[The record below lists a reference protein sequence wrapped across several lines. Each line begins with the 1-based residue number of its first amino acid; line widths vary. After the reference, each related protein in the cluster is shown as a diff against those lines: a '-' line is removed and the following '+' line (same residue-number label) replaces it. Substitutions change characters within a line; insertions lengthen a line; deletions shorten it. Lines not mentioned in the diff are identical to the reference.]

1 MIKDKNNLLKKIENN
16 VNITLELGCGSKK
29 RIDNAI
35 GIDQLDFEC
44 VDIVGDLFEVL
55 SHFKDNSVNKIFSS
69 HVFEHIEDL
78 QKLMEECSR
87 VLRNEGTLEIIVPH
101 FSNPYFYS
109 DYTHKRFFG
118 LYSLS
123 YFAESNVFK
132 RRVPLYGLNLPLK
145 IDNVVLIFRG
155 ERPFYIRHMFGKILT
170 ALFNSSNF
178 IKEFYEVNLCY
189 LFPCYEIR
197 YIVKKYLI

>member
-1 MIKDKNNLLKKIENN
+1 MIKDKNNLLKDIENN

-55 SHFKDNSVNKIFSS
+55 SRFKDNSVKKIFSS
-69 HVFEHIEDL
+69 HVFEHVEDL
-78 QKLMEECSR
+78 QKLIEECSR

-123 YFAESNVFK
+123 YFAESKIFK

-145 IDNVVLIFRG
+145 IENVVLIFRG
-155 ERPFYIRHMFGKILT
+155 ERPFYIRHMFGRILT
-170 ALFNSSNF
+170 LLFNSSNF

-189 LFPCYEIR
+189 LFPCYEIK
-197 YIVKKYLI
+197 YVVKKCLL